1 MPLPVGIV
9 THPEHVHQ
17 YKRPVFPFQAPFKY
31 VLLIGELSK
40 KTLTLLRSPD
50 GARIAAREVDLV
62 GADNVVAD
70 ETLAEEGDNAAAS
83 LLALSGA
90 DLLEVAGIAGGLAG
104 YRGC

>member
-17 YKRPVFPFQAPFKY
+17 YKRPVFSFQVRFKY
-31 VLLIGELSK
+31 VFLVGELS

-50 GARIAAREVDLV
+50 GAWIAAREVDLV

-70 ETLAEEGDNAAAS
+70 EALAKEGDDAAAS

-90 DLLEVAGIAGGLAG
+90 DLLEVASIAGGLAG